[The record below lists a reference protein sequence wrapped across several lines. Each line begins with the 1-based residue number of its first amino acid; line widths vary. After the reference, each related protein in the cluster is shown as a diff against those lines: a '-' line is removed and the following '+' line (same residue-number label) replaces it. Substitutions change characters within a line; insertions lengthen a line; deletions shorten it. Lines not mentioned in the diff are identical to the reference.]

1 MGLSLREQLLNAGL
15 IDEKKLKE
23 ARQSQHQQ
31 RTDKAKRPVGT
42 VDPRAEA
49 LRKAAAEKAARDAE
63 LNRQKEE
70 QSAKKA
76 RKAEIKQLV
85 AQHKLA
91 KPNESEELYNFID
104 GKRIR
109 RLPVDKALREKLVAG
124 SVMIVRNEGRYEF
137 VPADVAARI
146 AERDA
151 HAVVPHVK
159 SEPAAEPAADD
170 PYKAYVVPDD
180 LVW

>member
-23 ARQSQHQQ
+23 AKQAQHHQ
-31 RTDKAKRPVGT
+31 RRDQAKRPPGAP
-42 VDPRAEA
+42 DPRAEA
-49 LRKAAAEKAARDAE
+49 AKKAAAEKAARDAE

-70 QSAKKA
+70 QAAKKA
-76 RKAEIKQLV
+76 RKAEVKQLV

-91 KPNESEELYNFID
+91 KLAESEEMYNFQD

-109 RLPVDKALREKLVAG
+109 RLPVDKALREKLIAG

-137 VPADVAARI
+137 VPAEVAARI
-146 AERDA
+146 AERDT
-151 HAVVPHVK
+151 HAVVPNTK
-159 SEPAAEPAADD
+159 AEPAQEPAADD
-170 PYKAYVVPDD
+170 PYKDYVVPDD
-180 LVW
+180 LMW

>member
-23 ARQSQHQQ
+23 AKQVQHHQ
-31 RTDKAKRPVGT
+31 RRDQAKRPPGA

-49 LRKAAAEKAARDAE
+49 AKKAAAEKAARDAE

-70 QSAKKA
+70 QAAKKA
-76 RKAEIKQLV
+76 RKAEVKQLV

-91 KPNESEELYNFID
+91 KVDSEELYNFID

-109 RLPVDKALREKLVAG
+109 RLPVDKTLREKLIAG

-146 AERDA
+146 AERDV
-151 HAVVPHVK
+151 HAVVPNTK
-159 SEPAAEPAADD
+159 AEPAPEPAADD
-170 PYKAYVVPDD
+170 PYKDYVVPDD
-180 LVW
+180 LMW